1 MLLQF
6 NQSLNKIKQ
15 KLNQKSNINVENW
28 AKNETTRPNVTPKS
42 KQNYFGAKSGLEENE
57 TAL

>member
-1 MLLQF
+1 MSQF
-6 NQSLNKIKQ
+6 IQSLNKIKP
-15 KLNQKSNINVENW
+15 KSNQKSNINGENQ

-42 KQNYFGAKSGLEENE
+42 KQNNFGAKSGLEENE